1 LAPRDLLDPFSE
13 LRSTVFDCVRH
24 AIGNEQ
30 SRFVYKSGRR
40 GGNRHGVRGLLYPE
54 QPTQRF
60 GLCGRMNTSA
70 PDHNDVTND
79 CFD

>member
-1 LAPRDLLDPFSE
+1 MY
-13 LRSTVFDCVRH
+13 RS
-24 AIGNEQ
+24 AIPIGPAW
-30 SRFVYKSGRR
+30 SRFVYKSARR
-40 GGNRHGVRGLLYPE
+40 GGNRHGVRALLYPE

-60 GLCGRMNTSA
+60 GLCAARMNTSA